1 MDENKTV
8 ITFGTFD
15 LLHIGHVNIIKRAKN
30 YGSRLVVGVSSDQ
43 LNYNKKSIYPIY
55 NEADRMEIMRNI
67 KGVDKVFLEESLEMK
82 RQYILDNKAD
92 ILVMG
97 SDWEGKF
104 DDMGDICKVVY
115 LPRTKDISSTMVK
128 SIIKNI

>member
-55 NEADRMEIMRNI
+55 NEVDRMEIMRNI